1 LVADDPGQSYQ
12 LVRDLMSVGVATCS
26 PDTSISDIARLL
38 VEKDL
43 EAVVVL
49 DPVEGHALGIVDQ
62 DDLVRAY
69 NRGEARSLLA
79 EDIMQDKVPQ
89 VPPDIPLTVA
99 AQIMQDHG
107 VRALFI
113 MHHAAGIEYP
123 AAFISYR
130 HLMRHLAAK
139 EGEDIRDLGI
149 QAERQSPLDIFI
161 QRREEARKR
170 AGLK

>member
-1 LVADDPGQSYQ
+1 MTEVSGQQYQ

-26 PDTSISDIARLL
+26 PDTLIVDIARLL

-49 DPVEGHALGIVDQ
+49 DPVEGHALGMVSQ

-69 NRGEARSLLA
+69 TRGEAQSLRA
-79 EDIMQDKVPQ
+79 EDIMRDKVPQ

-99 AQIMQDHG
+99 AQIMQDQG

-130 HLMRHLAAK
+130 HLMRHLAVK
-139 EGEDIRDLGI
+139 EGEDLRDLGI
-149 QAERQSPLDIFI
+149 QAERQSPLDVFI

>member
-1 LVADDPGQSYQ
+1 MTEDPGQSYQ

-26 PDTSISDIARLL
+26 PDTLISDLARLM

-49 DPVEGHALGIVDQ
+49 DPVDGNALGVVGQ

-69 NRGEARSLLA
+69 TRVEAQSLRA
-79 EDIMQDKVPQ
+79 EDIMRDKVPQ

-99 AQIMQDHG
+99 GQIMQDNG
-107 VRALFI
+107 VRSLFI

-130 HLMRHLAAK
+130 HLMRHLAVK
-139 EGEDIRDLGI
+139 EGEDLRDLGI
-149 QAERQSPLDIFI
+149 QAERQSPLDVFF

>member
-1 LVADDPGQSYQ
+1 MTEDSGQTYQ
-12 LVRDLMSVGVATCS
+12 LVRDLMSVGVATCP
-26 PDTSISDIARLL
+26 PDTLISDIARLL

-43 EAVVVL
+43 EAMVVL
-49 DPVEGHALGIVDQ
+49 DPVDGNALGMVSQ

-69 NRGEARSLLA
+69 TREEAQTLRA
-79 EDIMQDKVPQ
+79 EDIMRDKVPQ

-99 AQIMQDHG
+99 AQIMQDHR
-107 VRALFI
+107 VRTLFI

-130 HLMRHLAAK
+130 HLMRHLAVK
-139 EGEDIRDLGI
+139 EGEDLRDLGI
-149 QAERQSPLDIFI
+149 QADRKSPLDVFF

>member
-1 LVADDPGQSYQ
+1 MTEDPGRSYQ

-26 PDTSISDIARLL
+26 PDTLICDIARLL
-38 VEKDL
+38 VEKSL

-49 DPVEGHALGIVDQ
+49 DPVEGNALGIVSQ
-62 DDLVRAY
+62 DELVRAY
-69 NRGEARSLLA
+69 TRADARSLRA
-79 EDIMQDKVPQ
+79 EEIMQDMVPE
-89 VPPDIPLTVA
+89 VPPDIPLAVA
-99 AQIMQDHG
+99 AQIMQDHC

-123 AAFISYR
+123 AAFLSYR

-139 EGEDIRDLGI
+139 EGEDLRDLGI
-149 QAERQSPLDIFI
+149 QAERQSPLDVFF

>member
-1 LVADDPGQSYQ
+1 MTEDAGQSYQ

-26 PDTSISDIARLL
+26 PDTLICDISRLL
-38 VEKDL
+38 VEKSL

-49 DPVEGHALGIVDQ
+49 DPVEGNALGIVSQ
-62 DDLVRAY
+62 DELVGAY
-69 NRGEARSLLA
+69 TRGDAHSLRA
-79 EDIMQDKVPQ
+79 EDIMQDKVPE

-123 AAFISYR
+123 AAYLSYR

-139 EGEDIRDLGI
+139 EGEDLRDLGI
-149 QAERQSPLDIFI
+149 QAERQSPLDVFF

>member
-1 LVADDPGQSYQ
+1 MAEDTGQSYQ

-26 PDTSISDIARLL
+26 PDTLISDIARLL
-38 VEKDL
+38 VEKGL
-43 EAVVVL
+43 EAVIVL
-49 DPVEGHALGIVDQ
+49 DPVEGHALGMVGQ
-62 DDLVRAY
+62 DELVRAY
-69 NRGEARSLLA
+69 AHGETQSLRA
-79 EDIMQDKVPQ
+79 EDIMRDKVPQ

-130 HLMRHLAAK
+130 HLMRHLAVK
-139 EGEDIRDLGI
+139 EGEDLRDLGI
-149 QAERQSPLDIFI
+149 QAARQSPLEVFF

>member
-1 LVADDPGQSYQ
+1 MAEDSGQSYQ

-26 PDTSISDIARLL
+26 PDTLISDIARLL

-49 DPVEGHALGIVDQ
+49 DPVEGHALGMVSQ

-69 NRGEARSLLA
+69 ARGETQSLRA
-79 EDIMQDKVPQ
+79 EDIMRDKVPQ

-99 AQIMQDHG
+99 AQIMQDQS

-130 HLMRHLAAK
+130 HLMRHLAVK
-139 EGEDIRDLGI
+139 EGEDLRDLGI
-149 QAERQSPLDIFI
+149 QAERQSPLEVFF

>member
-1 LVADDPGQSYQ
+1 MTEDSGQSYQ

-26 PDTSISDIARLL
+26 PDTLICDIARLL
-38 VEKDL
+38 AEKNL

-49 DPVEGHALGIVDQ
+49 DPVEGNALGMVSQ
-62 DDLVRAY
+62 DELVSAYTQEDACSLRA
-69 NRGEARSLLA
+69 E
-79 EDIMQDKVPQ
+79 EIMQDMVPE

-99 AQIMQDHG
+99 AQIMQDQG

-139 EGEDIRDLGI
+139 EGEDLRDLGI
-149 QAERQSPLDIFI
+149 QAERQSPLDVFF